1 MSKKAFFKTIL
12 KYFLLYCSAL
22 MLFAALLFPF
32 SDLGDQ
38 VSSKIAQA
46 TNNKVFI
53 TFENMS
59 LDLLPTPGIA
69 VESLSIDSQSFPRIE
84 ANSARFSPSILDLL
98 KLKPG
103 GKMQV
108 DGLFGSQLSTKF
120 TIDTPDDEGITGHEV
135 SFELNGLDLKEIAP
149 MAPIPITVTGRIG
162 GQGDFVVDQSF
173 KNQPEGAFNIT
184 SSQPIKFETLNIPQA
199 SLVLTDIEF
208 SQVTL
213 KGEMTEGEIKLDEVV
228 LGTPNNDIYLQ
239 ARGSVQV
246 TFAAGRKPGSITP
259 RFRRMDLRMKL
270 ARLNRLKQ
278 KDSFIANSID
288 FLFDDS
294 KAKINETAN
303 AKTYQFR
310 LEGVG
315 MRQTRLTPLAQF

>member
-246 TFAAGRKPGSITP
+246 TFAAG
-259 RFRRMDLRMKL
+259 
-270 ARLNRLKQ
+270 
-278 KDSFIANSID
+278 
-288 FLFDDS
+288 
-294 KAKINETAN
+294 
-303 AKTYQFR
+303 
-310 LEGVG
+310 
-315 MRQTRLTPLAQF
+315 

>member
-1 MSKKAFFKTIL
+1 
-12 KYFLLYCSAL
+12 
-22 MLFAALLFPF
+22 
-32 SDLGDQ
+32 
-38 VSSKIAQA
+38 
-46 TNNKVFI
+46 
-53 TFENMS
+53 
-59 LDLLPTPGIA
+59 
-69 VESLSIDSQSFPRIE
+69 
-84 ANSARFSPSILDLL
+84 
-98 KLKPG
+98 
-103 GKMQV
+103 MQV